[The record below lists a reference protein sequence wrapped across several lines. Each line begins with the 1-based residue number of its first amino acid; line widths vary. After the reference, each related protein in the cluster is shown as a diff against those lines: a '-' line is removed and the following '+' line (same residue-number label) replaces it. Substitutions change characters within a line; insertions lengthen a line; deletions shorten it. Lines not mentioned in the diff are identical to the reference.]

1 MDSTERGGS
10 KPHVVITPFP
20 IQSHL
25 NTFLN
30 LAKLL
35 HSRGFHITYVHTE
48 YNHKRLLNSKGPRA
62 LEGLPDFR
70 FETIPDGLPY
80 TEANTTQ
87 HLPSLCESTSK
98 NCLPYFTNLLKRLQE
113 SASEGLVPPVTSL
126 ISDVVMAF
134 TVKAAQEWGLPIALY
149 CPISAISY
157 LANWH
162 GRTLL
167 DKGIIP
173 LKDESQLT
181 DGYLDTKLDWLSGM
195 KNIRLRDLQSY
206 FYSLEPN
213 DHLMLNFCMNELQTA
228 RAAQAIIFNTFSEFE
243 SEALDTLSSIF
254 PTIYTIGPVP
264 LLLNQIPHNHNLNS
278 IGSNLWK
285 EETHCIQW
293 LESKK
298 PKSVIYVNFGS
309 VTVMTL
315 EQLHE
320 FSWGLANSKK
330 YFLWIIRPDLVKEGS
345 VSPEFLSE
353 TKERGLIANWC
364 EQEKVLNH
372 PSIGGFLTH
381 CGWNSIIESVCA
393 GVPMACWPFYG
404 DQQTN
409 CRYACMEWGI
419 GVEIDI
425 NVKRQVVES
434 LVNELMEGEKGS
446 EMRQKVLEWQKISNE
461 AIKFGGSSYVNLE
474 NLISQVLI
482 NSKN

>member
-1 MDSTERGGS
+1 MDSMERGGS

-35 HSRGFHITYVHTE
+35 HSRGLHITYVNTE
-48 YNHKRLLNSKGPRA
+48 YNHRRLLNSRGPRA
-62 LEGLPDFR
+62 LDGLSDFR
-70 FETIPDGLPY
+70 FESIPDGLPH

-87 HLPSLCESTSK
+87 DLPSLCESTSK

-113 SASEGLVPPVTSL
+113 SASNGLVPPVTSL
-126 ISDVVMAF
+126 ISDAVMTF
-134 TVKAAQEWGLPIALY
+134 TVKAAQECGLPIALY

-157 LANWH
+157 LAGWH
-162 GRTLL
+162 ARTLL

-181 DGYLDTKLDWLSGM
+181 DEYLDTKLDWLSGM
-195 KNIRLRDLQSY
+195 KNIRLKDLQSY
-206 FYSLEPN
+206 AN
-213 DHLMLNFCMNELQTA
+213 DYLMLNFVINEQQTA

-254 PTIYTIGPVP
+254 PPIYTVGPVP
-264 LLLNQIPHNHNLNS
+264 LLLNQIPQNHDLDS

-298 PKSVIYVNFGS
+298 AKSVIYVNFGS
-309 VTVMTL
+309 VTVMTP

-320 FSWGLANSKK
+320 FAWGLANSKK
-330 YFLWIIRPDLVKEGS
+330 YFLWIIRPDLVKGGS
-345 VSPEFLSE
+345 MILSPEFLSE

-364 EQEKVLNH
+364 EQEEVLNH

-381 CGWNSIIESVCA
+381 CGWNSMIESVCA
-393 GVPMACWPFYG
+393 GIPMACWPFYG

-409 CRYACMEWGI
+409 CRYACTEWGI
-419 GVEIDI
+419 GIEIDN
-425 NVKRQVVES
+425 NVKRQVVEN
-434 LVNELMEGEKGS
+434 LVNELMEGEKGM
-446 EMRQKVLEWQKISNE
+446 EMRHKILVWQKTSKE
-461 AIKFGGSSYVNLE
+461 AIKSGGSSYINLE

-482 NSKN
+482 KRNN